1 MESTMKNKLFAAAV
15 LSLILSPA
23 LAADAISVNYVFEGD
38 HQVDFSSMARGP
50 LRVGEFTD
58 GRAVDNPML
67 IAGDIVADK
76 ALADIVRD
84 ALVQGFLKGN
94 AGLVESEEKLI
105 LEGSIVSSETAVSGD
120 TLQITIRT
128 SVQLRNAG
136 RTIWETVLFGRGSA
150 PVAEGANAA
159 LTDALDRTIRS
170 LVLDDY
176 FLMEVL

>member
-1 MESTMKNKLFAAAV
+1 MKNTLFAAAV

-23 LAADAISVNYVFEGD
+23 VAEEAISVNYVFEGD

-50 LRVGEFTD
+50 LRIGEFTD
-58 GRAVDNPML
+58 GRSVDNPML
-67 IAGDIVADK
+67 IAGEIVADK

-94 AGLVESEEKLI
+94 AGLVDSAENLI
-105 LEGSIVSSETAVSGD
+105 LEGSIVSSESTVSGD
-120 TLQITIRT
+120 NLQITIRT
-128 SVQLRNAG
+128 SVQLRSSS
-136 RTIWETVLFGRGSA
+136 RTVWETVLFGRGSA

>member
-1 MESTMKNKLFAAAV
+1 MKNKLFAAAV
-15 LSLILSPA
+15 LSLVLSPA
-23 LAADAISVNYVFEGD
+23 LAADGAISVNYSFEGD

-136 RTIWETVLFGRGSA
+136 RTLWETVLFGRGSA

>member
-1 MESTMKNKLFAAAV
+1 MKNKLFAAAV
-15 LSLILSPA
+15 LSLIISPA
-23 LAADAISVNYVFEGD
+23 FGDDAISFNYVFEGD

-94 AGLVESEEKLI
+94 AGLVDSAENLI

-120 TLQITIRT
+120 TVQITIRT

-136 RTIWETVLFGRGSA
+136 RTIWENVLFGRGSA

-159 LTDALDRTIRS
+159 LADALDRTIRS